1 DMRTCLPEYHGRVD
15 LVITNPPY
23 VPLDSADEI
32 PPEVRDYDPAIALWA
47 GPDGLDMIRQ
57 LEAVGR
63 RLLRPGGYIAIEHGD
78 GQGID
83 IPPLFPEELGWCE

>member
-1 DMRTCLPEYHGRVD
+1 
-15 LVITNPPY
+15 
-23 VPLDSADEI
+23 
-32 PPEVRDYDPAIALWA
+32 
-47 GPDGLDMIRQ
+47 MIRQ

-83 IPPLFPEELGWCE
+83 IPPLFPEELGWCEVRNRKDLAHRDRFVVARRAVD